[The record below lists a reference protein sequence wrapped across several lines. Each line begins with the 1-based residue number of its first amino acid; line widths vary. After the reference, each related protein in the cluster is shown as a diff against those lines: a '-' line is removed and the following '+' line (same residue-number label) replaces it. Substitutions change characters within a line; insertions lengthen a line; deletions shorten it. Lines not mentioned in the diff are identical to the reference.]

1 MESEIIEKYGNR
13 LRVRV
18 CGLCWKEGKLLVANH
33 HLNRNNDFWAPI
45 GGGVELGETAHQALV
60 REFLEESS
68 IRVKPGNFLFV
79 CELIRKPLH
88 AIELFFEVIHE
99 SGQVLM
105 GADPESDSSS
115 QVLKAVKFMEFDELM
130 ALEPDERHGI
140 FRIVKS
146 ATELKNLTGYYRI

>member
-18 CGLCWKEGKLLVANH
+18 CGLCWKDGKLLMANH
-33 HLNRNNDFWAPI
+33 HISGNNDFWAPI
-45 GGGVELGETAHQALV
+45 GGGVEFGETAHQALV

-68 IRVKPGNFLFV
+68 IHVRPGNFLFG

-88 AIELFFEVIHE
+88 AIELFFEVIYE
-99 SGQVLM
+99 SGQLLM
-105 GADPESDSSS
+105 GADPESDSYS
-115 QVLKAVKFMEFDELM
+115 QILKEVRFMEFDELM
-130 ALEPDERHGI
+130 ALEPDERHAI

-146 ATELKNLTGYYRI
+146 AAELKNLTGYYRI